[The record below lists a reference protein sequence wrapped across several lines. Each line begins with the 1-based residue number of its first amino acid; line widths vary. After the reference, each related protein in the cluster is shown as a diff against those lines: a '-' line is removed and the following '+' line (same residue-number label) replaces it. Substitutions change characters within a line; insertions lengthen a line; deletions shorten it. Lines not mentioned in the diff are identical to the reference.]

1 MTLQEKIKQKA
12 EEYGEL
18 AQIFIEGANFAL
30 DNQWIRVE
38 DNLPYE
44 YLELFAS
51 IDITVPILTK
61 TDRLNCFVQNM
72 YCKGQEWEFSE
83 GGGVSH
89 WMPIPKLPKK

>member
-44 YLELFAS
+44 Y
-51 IDITVPILTK
+51 P
-61 TDRLNCFVQNM
+61 
-72 YCKGQEWEFSE
+72 
-83 GGGVSH
+83 
-89 WMPIPKLPKK
+89 